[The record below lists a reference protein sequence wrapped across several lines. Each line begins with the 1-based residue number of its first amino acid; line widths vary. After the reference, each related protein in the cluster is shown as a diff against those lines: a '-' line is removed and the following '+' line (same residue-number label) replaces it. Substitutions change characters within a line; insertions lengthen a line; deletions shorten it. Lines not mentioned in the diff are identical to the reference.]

1 MYFYFFIF
9 FFKVVRAQFLSST
22 FNLYTLRKKK
32 RILFLVLYIWLCWLW
47 VCNILLLL
55 VVIKTVR
62 GIGRRARLRDR
73 LSSSQHDCHPWV
85 VFIPS
90 PLFFFFLSLYSSP
103 SSLYDIV
110 QPKCNAAA
118 MFPPFAISFFFFF
131 FLSLE
136 SLWLH
141 SNDSFN
147 ENFRQ
152 LLLFSCVPHSSVK
165 WIALSLSLAF
175 KSYIDM
181 AYHRRIHASI

>member
-9 FFKVVRAQFLSST
+9 FFKWCAHSSCRPLSI
-22 FNLYTLRKKK
+22 YTHYERKK

-90 PLFFFFLSLYSSP
+90 PLFFFFFLYTLLP
-103 SSLYDIV
+103 LLYMISFNPNV
-110 QPKCNAAA
+110 TQQQC
-118 MFPPFAISFFFFF
+118 FPPSLSRFFFFSFFLSSHFGSIPTTVSMKIFANFFF
-131 FLSLE
+131 FLVS
-136 SLWLH
+136 H
-141 SNDSFN
+141 TAASNG
-147 ENFRQ
+147 
-152 LLLFSCVPHSSVK
+152 L
-165 WIALSLSLAF
+165 LSLSL
-175 KSYIDM
+175 
-181 AYHRRIHASI
+181 